1 MKYHCLFLLMMLLS
15 FRMQAQTSTCA
26 SDTLL
31 FRECFGGNILQTNL
45 GLMQQAYD
53 SIDAPRKVLPSYPG
67 FSLRT
72 TSECS
77 VDYSRMSPS
86 YSRGEA
92 TGVNRRIC
100 RALKQAYISQHP
112 KGENLDSVKADL
124 VARLERFDTL
134 ATTKPLFYADIHGKY
149 KGNIVRYVNALFEK
163 SMMGNLKR
171 LEYFFH
177 NPRKKLI
184 QKDLGYQFSLS
195 LALYEQWIAQVRN
208 GEAEE

>member
-1 MKYHCLFLLMMLLS
+1 MKYHCLFFLMMLLS

-53 SIDAPRKVLPSYPG
+53 PIDAPRKVLPSYPG
-67 FSLRT
+67 FSWRT
-72 TSECS
+72 TSDGS

-86 YSRGEA
+86 YSRGET
-92 TGVNRRIC
+92 TGFNRRIC

-124 VARLERFDTL
+124 VARLQRFDTL

-149 KGNIVRYVNALFEK
+149 KGNIVRYVDDLYEK

>member
-1 MKYHCLFLLMMLLS
+1 MKYHCLFFLMMLLS

-67 FSLRT
+67 FSWRT
-72 TSECS
+72 TSDGS

-92 TGVNRRIC
+92 TGFNRRIC

-149 KGNIVRYVNALFEK
+149 KGNIVRYVNDLYEK